1 MKLNSVI
8 FADDSE
14 SCDIADFCVLLKNS
28 TIHVLEQYVSSC
40 DNIDLNNKVCL
51 SDYITKG
58 NLSDELAL
66 INNDNFICF
75 WYGHGN
81 TDSFCIDNESI
92 ITTTENHYIFSNA
105 LIYTFSCFNGGELAD
120 VLIAN
125 NAKTFVGYT
134 GLANCPYGIGDIT
147 LNVAMTFIES
157 FIKGKTV
164 NESKE
169 DLIASYE
176 NAIFNEELEPFQRS
190 SFQQNR
196 DNLIVKGNGN
206 LCIDDMLTA

>member
-75 WYGHGN
+75 WYYW
-81 TDSFCIDNESI
+81 IIIII
-92 ITTTENHYIFSNA
+92 ITFITRINISMF
-105 LIYTFSCFNGGELAD
+105 I
-120 VLIAN
+120 IN
-125 NAKTFVGYT
+125 NFWFYYM
-134 GLANCPYGIGDIT
+134 CY
-147 LNVAMTFIES
+147 FI
-157 FIKGKTV
+157 
-164 NESKE
+164 
-169 DLIASYE
+169 
-176 NAIFNEELEPFQRS
+176 
-190 SFQQNR
+190 
-196 DNLIVKGNGN
+196 
-206 LCIDDMLTA
+206 